1 VEQAVLLQ
9 IKYVEHILSIILL
22 ISVDHIYI
30 TKKNYGPAV
39 NNKELRYG
47 GSNVCDFGSL
57 LRVPIV
63 KPFPRNIDKI

>member
-1 VEQAVLLQ
+1 MEQAILLQ
-9 IKYVEHILSIILL
+9 IKCVEHELSIILL

-30 TKKNYGPAV
+30 TKKNYCPAV

-47 GSNVCDFGSL
+47 SSNVCDFGLL